1 MSRSL
6 SCDSHSKGSISFP
19 RGSTVCRKT
28 PLFSPILFCIAGEQF
43 FTFLLLLPMV
53 SLPWPGSIA
62 HTGLLLCRR
71 LTLANWRQ
79 LLCGDIYDILIWLVL
94 FFFFYFYFFMWQK
107 AFDCMWVSLSHL
119 YSSHLISSLSFL
131 QVDAIPNPSKEQLI
145 NVVQRHF
152 MSQVLA

>member
-1 MSRSL
+1 MHKSSGSSHKTMSRSL

-19 RGSTVCRKT
+19 RGSTVCRKK

-94 FFFFYFYFFMWQK
+94 FFFTFI
-107 AFDCMWVSLSHL
+107 SLCGKKHL
-119 YSSHLISSLSFL
+119 IACECLCLISTRLISSRHCHFSRWMLSPTH
-131 QVDAIPNPSKEQLI
+131 QKSN
-145 NVVQRHF
+145 
-152 MSQVLA
+152 